1 MEITTSSNDVTIKGN
16 IKTISDFQQIKQL
29 LDNMVA
35 SHKHKT
41 VILNITDSL
50 SMTSSVIGYFNKLV
64 LKDKINIQMR
74 IGNQQL
80 LELLTD
86 LNLASTFNTKKA

>member
-1 MEITTSSNDVTIKGN
+1 MEISTSSNDVTIKGN
-16 IKTISDFQQIKQL
+16 IKTVSDFQQIKQL
-29 LDNMVA
+29 LDNVVA
-35 SHKHKT
+35 SHKT
-41 VILNITDSL
+41 ITLNITDSL

-64 LKDKINIQMR
+64 LKDEINIQMR

-86 LNLASTFNTKKA
+86 LNLASTFNAKKA